1 MNGSSGSQES
11 NPPKKSKSILS
22 SLFGSLMQ
30 FLGWVVFSLTLA
42 LIIEWIGMTAIWKD
56 EGSNHAK
63 RTLESDLSYL
73 NKRLLSRTSTVEEKV
88 NETVQHGIEWID
100 QHSQGFTFTETQ
112 SIRKF
117 KESNTLFN
125 LQNAG
130 EDVTPYIAVVPL
142 VAKTFCVRLALLGF
156 SLPAFILFFLIG
168 MVDGLVERDLR
179 RWGGGRESSMVY
191 NLARK
196 SLFRFFISAC
206 VIYISLPV
214 SVNPTWLILPF
225 AIAFGLSTR
234 VTFERFKK
242 YF

>member
-1 MNGSSGSQES
+1 MSGSSRSQDV
-11 NPPKKSKSILS
+11 NVPKKSTGILS
-22 SLFGSLMQ
+22 WLVGSVMR
-30 FLGWVVFSLTLA
+30 FLGWVVFSLMLA
-42 LIIEWIGMTAIWKD
+42 LIVEWIGMATVWSE
-56 EGSNHAK
+56 EGSGHAK
-63 RTLESDLSYL
+63 RALENDLSYL
-73 NKRLLSRTSTVEEKV
+73 NKRLLSKTSVLEDVVDQSV
-88 NETVQHGIEWID
+88 NDGLRWID
-100 QHSQGFTFTETQ
+100 RNSGALYTEKSLKKQQ
-112 SIRKF
+112 STNSSDWF
-117 KESNTLFN
+117 NQKEFVQRLS
-125 LQNAG
+125 
-130 EDVTPYIAVVPL
+130 PYVEVVPL

-156 SLPAFILFFLIG
+156 SLPAFVLFFLMG

-206 VIYISLPV
+206 VIYISLPM
-214 SVNPTWLILPF
+214 SINPTWIILPF

>member
-1 MNGSSGSQES
+1 MSGSSRSQDS

-30 FLGWVVFSLTLA
+30 FLGWVVFSLALA
-42 LIIEWIGMTAIWKD
+42 LIIEWIGMATIWKE
-56 EGSNHAK
+56 EGSDHAK
-63 RTLESDLSYL
+63 QTLESDLSYL
-73 NKRLLSRTSTVEEKV
+73 NKRLLSRTTTVEEKV
-88 NETVQHGIEWID
+88 NQTVQRGINWID
-100 QHSQGFTFTETQ
+100 KHSQGVEFSDTQ

-125 LQNAG
+125 LQNVG
-130 EDVTPYIAVVPL
+130 EKLAPYIAVVPP

-156 SLPAFILFFLIG
+156 SLPSFILFFLIG

-206 VIYISLPV
+206 VIYISIPF